1 MNMNKSDV
9 LLVLYRIAAISA
21 PLWVPLLVG
30 YSIGIYSQQIERISR
45 TTSEGSV
52 AISGIAAIT
61 IGFIT
66 TITLPTNERIAKI
79 LLIVLYLFV
88 APFVLFFSGWGGM
101 LASGYGF

>member
-1 MNMNKSDV
+1 MNMNRSGI
-9 LLVLYRIAAISA
+9 LHVLYRFAAITS

-30 YSIGIYSQQIERISR
+30 YSIGFYSQQFARIPR

-52 AISGIAAIT
+52 AISGLVAII
-61 IGFIT
+61 IGFVTVIR
-66 TITLPTNERIAKI
+66 LPTKELITKI
-79 LLIVLYLFV
+79 LFIALYFFI